1 MPKPKTDSKERLIEA
16 ASRLFAQ
23 QGYQAT
29 GLSQIVE
36 ESGAPRGSVYFL
48 FPEGKEE
55 IAVEALKLSA
65 TRIRH
70 LLQSTAESSDT
81 VKDWIRRI
89 AASLAQ
95 SLEASA
101 YRSGSPLAAV
111 TLDGVDAT
119 SPSLGQACHR
129 AYDAW
134 IEDAAHLLQHKYGM
148 DRAGAEKLAVSAIA
162 AIEGAVILCRAR
174 KSTEPLAI
182 VADQIA
188 AWTP

>member
-48 FPEGKEE
+48 VPEGKEQ

-65 TRIRH
+65 DRIRH
-70 LLQSTAESSDT
+70 LLHSTAENSDT
-81 VKDWIRRI
+81 VTDWIRRI
-89 AASLAQ
+89 AASMAQ
-95 SLEASA
+95 SLEESDF
-101 YRSGSPLAAV
+101 RSGSPLAAV
-111 TLDGVDAT
+111 TLDCVNEGN
-119 SPSLGQACHR
+119 SSLGQACHR
-129 AYDAW
+129 AYDSW

-148 DRAGAEKLAVSAIA
+148 DRAEAEKLAVSAIA

-174 KSTEPLAI
+174 RSTEPLSI
-182 VADQIA
+182 VAERIA
-188 AWTP
+188 EWVP